1 MFYKVKIKKI
11 PTARVGMQVQ
21 GALSND
27 TMPFNGKGTTQMN
40 SVPAPSVKKTLQPV
54 ARKDANLEAEKGETV
69 IGNIDGSNMPSLF
82 NIGGKR
88 HVNGGTPLNLPDDSF
103 IFSDTKSMMIK
114 DPQILK
120 MFGKSPRKGG
130 YTPADLSKSYDMNKY
145 RKILQDKN
153 SDAIDKR
160 TAEMMIKN
168 FVIKL
173 GALALAQESQKGFPQ
188 GIPALA
194 KPYMETNGITEED
207 LIPPPPQPAP
217 APQQQMGQQQMPAP
231 QTMPDG
237 SPIAQPQTMEQDMA
251 QMQQP
256 TPNQMMQWGG
266 VRMLKRAQEGMQQQQ
281 AQQQEDPMQ
290 QMMQQVQEALQ
301 QGAQP
306 EEVAAQLIQNQVPP
320 DQVAQIFVQLGMP
333 EEQVQ
338 ELVSGVMQQMQGGQE
353 QQMDPRQQQQQLSE
367 EEMMAMQQQDPQ
379 QMQQAPM
386 AMYGM
391 QMGGYSMPFAQD
403 GLYFE
408 EGERMAGDPN
418 IPWQADYNRNINP
431 SYSPRPP
438 QIKNT
443 TTNWIHPNL
452 PDSGVTTPY
461 NQWADMHNNPEK
473 YKNVELTPEELN
485 RMNKELPIEP
495 IELPE
500 QQYGGYM
507 ELGGYDMPD
516 YMAYGGS
523 LPKAQDGIVIKP
535 YEKANI
541 AAGNVTPMG
550 TDNKFSSKGIP
561 LPEYLKSWESNI
573 PGISKMSEGEAQKA
587 MYEWSL
593 KNNPDAISNMWGTHG
608 LTEQGMRLKDQK
620 ALSTNGLGTFTA
632 EQLKD
637 PALLAK
643 LQASYVDQKFGIRQ
657 LDPTK
662 PPPPVETP
670 PVETPPVETPCPCV
684 DDKGVAMKNA
694 DGTPMLSKKDP
705 VTGKCLPCT
714 EPIETCECKKE
725 DGTKFDPGKN
735 TDGTCKDCDTPGIK
749 PTPTPTPAK
758 WWLQDTVNTM
768 GAFGDL
774 ARVKKQMPWEARVD
788 LEEPRPT
795 FLDSTKELAQQS
807 EQANIASQASGQFA
821 GAQAQG
827 ARLSA
832 IQGQGAESAANTLS
846 RINNAN
852 VGIANQFEGQQV
864 GIRNQEQMANQQ
876 MANRVYDKNVIAN
889 QQFDNAKTAG
899 RSNLRQSYNT
909 GVTNKWKTDA
919 LNQMYPNY
927 QTDPSV
933 GGRVAYTPTDK
944 TLDKTA
950 EDESFES
957 FINSIRDES
966 PEIQKAMIAHKYPK
980 ARGGQSFEYGGFV
993 YNVFPD

>member
-168 FVIKL
+168 YVIKL

-194 KPYMETNGITEED
+194 KPYMETNGISEED
-207 LIPPPPQPAP
+207 LIPPAPEPAP

-266 VRMLKRAQEGMQQQQ
+266 VRMLKRAQEGMQQPSEEEMAMMQQQQ
-281 AQQQEDPMQ
+281 AQQQQPQAQQPQQGQEDPMQ
-290 QMMQQVQEALQ
+290 QMMQQVEQALQ
-301 QGAQP
+301 QGSKP
-306 EEVAAQLIQNQVPP
+306 EEVVAQLIQNQVPP

-338 ELVSGVMQQMQGGQE
+338 ELVTGVMQEMQGGQE
-353 QQMDPRQQQQQLSE
+353 QQMDPRQQQQQAISE

-379 QMQQAPM
+379 QMQQASM
-386 AMYGM
+386 APYGM
-391 QMGGYSMPFAQD
+391 QMGGYTMP
-403 GLYFE
+403 
-408 EGERMAGDPN
+408 
-418 IPWQADYNRNINP
+418 DY
-431 SYSPRPP
+431 
-438 QIKNT
+438 
-443 TTNWIHPNL
+443 
-452 PDSGVTTPY
+452 
-461 NQWADMHNNPEK
+461 M
-473 YKNVELTPEELN
+473 
-485 RMNKELPIEP
+485 
-495 IELPE
+495 
-500 QQYGGYM
+500 QYGGYFQNGGPGPNSTITNQKKRALTKEELQTSRPSTISEGKRSGDNWESLGDDVYARGTM
-507 ELGGYDMPD
+507 EGKEWKDPGKQKQYTGSQDS
-516 YMAYGGS
+516 YMKAICNRMKNGDLKGFTLDEVINKAKVIS
-523 LPKAQDGIVIKP
+523 TRNKDFEALKAQLSACVTISANTEYVK
-535 YEKANI
+535 EK
-541 AAGNVTPMG
+541 
-550 TDNKFSSKGIP
+550 
-561 LPEYLKSWESNI
+561 
-573 PGISKMSEGEAQKA
+573 
-587 MYEWSL
+587 
-593 KNNPDAISNMWGTHG
+593 
-608 LTEQGMRLKDQK
+608 
-620 ALSTNGLGTFTA
+620 
-632 EQLKD
+632 
-637 PALLAK
+637 
-643 LQASYVDQKFGIRQ
+643 
-657 LDPTK
+657 
-662 PPPPVETP
+662 TP
-670 PVETPPVETPCPCV
+670 PVVDCPCV
-684 DDKGVAMKNA
+684 DDKGVPLKNA
-694 DGTPMLSKKDP
+694 DGTPMFAKKDP

-714 EPIETCECKKE
+714 EPVIDCECKDPKTGE
-725 DGTKFDPGKN
+725 TYDPGKDVN
-735 TDGTCKDCDTPGIK
+735 GNCNDCTKVIPPK
-749 PTPTPTPAK
+749 VPPPPAK

-774 ARVKKQMPWEARVD
+774 ARVKKEMPWEARVD
-788 LEEPRPT
+788 LEEPRPV
-795 FLDSTKELAQQS
+795 FLDPTRELAAQS

-864 GIRNQEQMANQQ
+864 GIRNQENMLNQQ

-889 QQFDNAKTAG
+889 QQFANAKTAG

-933 GGRVAYTPTDK
+933 GGRVTYTPTDK

-950 EDESFES
+950 EEQSLSS
-957 FINSIRDES
+957 FINEIRDE
-966 PEIQKAMIAHKYPK
+966 PIEIQKLLIANKYPK
-980 ARGGQSFEYGGFV
+980 GRFGGQYFEHGGFV

>member
-207 LIPPPPQPAP
+207 LIPPPPQPAA

-251 QMQQP
+251 QMQKP

-353 QQMDPRQQQQQLSE
+353 QQMASQQQQPISE

-386 AMYGM
+386 AAYGM
-391 QMGGYSMPFAQD
+391 EMGGY
-403 GLYFE
+403 
-408 EGERMAGDPN
+408 
-418 IPWQADYNRNINP
+418 
-431 SYSPRPP
+431 
-438 QIKNT
+438 
-443 TTNWIHPNL
+443 H
-452 PDSGVTTPY
+452 
-461 NQWADMHNNPEK
+461 
-473 YKNVELTPEELN
+473 
-485 RMNKELPIEP
+485 
-495 IELPE
+495 
-500 QQYGGYM
+500 
-507 ELGGYDMPD
+507 MPD
-516 YMAYGGS
+516 YMAYGGIPRYDNGGGGRV
-523 LPKAQDGIVIKP
+523 LTAEELETRRKNATNIRK
-535 YEKANI
+535 EK
-541 AAGNVTPMG
+541 G
-550 TDNKFSSKGIP
+550 TACP
-561 LPEYLKSWESNI
+561 PEYIKLSDGTCAKGTI
-573 PGISKMSEGEAQKA
+573 SEGEAVASTLGQGKA
-587 MYEWSL
+587 GTGAPNDAWSKTICDQLSKGVTVEALAAQRHGTVAGL
-593 KNNPDAISNMWGTHG
+593 KARFADCIKKGEEVIKTG
-608 LTEQGMRLKDQK
+608 KEDVDFL
-620 ALSTNGLGTFTA
+620 
-632 EQLKD
+632 QLEE
-637 PALLAK
+637 L
-643 LQASYVDQKFGIRQ
+643 
-657 LDPTK
+657 
-662 PPPPVETP
+662 
-670 PVETPPVETPCPCV
+670 PVETPCPCV
-684 DDKGVAMKNA
+684 DDKGAAMKNA
-694 DGTPMLSKKDP
+694 DGTPMLAKKDAS
-705 VTGKCLPCT
+705 GNCLPCT
-714 EPIETCECKKE
+714 ESIETCECEKE

-735 TDGTCKDCDTPGIK
+735 TDGTCKDCDTPGTT
-749 PTPTPTPAK
+749 PTPTPTPTSAK

-788 LEEPRPT
+788 LEEPRPV
-795 FLDSTKELAQQS
+795 FLDPTRELAAQS

-864 GIRNQEQMANQQ
+864 GIRNQENMLNQQ

-950 EDESFES
+950 EEQTAQEFAD
-957 FINSIRDES
+957 SIS
-966 PEIQKAMIAHKYPK
+966 GYTPEMQKLLFQQKYGK
-980 ARGGQSFEYGGFV
+980 QFGGQQFEYGGFV
-993 YNVFPD
+993 YNIFPH

>member
-251 QMQQP
+251 QMQKP

-290 QMMQQVQEALQ
+290 QMMQQVSQALQ
-301 QGAQP
+301 QGAAP

-353 QQMDPRQQQQQLSE
+353 QQMASQQQQPISE

-386 AMYGM
+386 AAYGM
-391 QMGGYSMPFAQD
+391 EM
-403 GLYFE
+403 
-408 EGERMAGDPN
+408 
-418 IPWQADYNRNINP
+418 
-431 SYSPRPP
+431 
-438 QIKNT
+438 
-443 TTNWIHPNL
+443 
-452 PDSGVTTPY
+452 
-461 NQWADMHNNPEK
+461 
-473 YKNVELTPEELN
+473 
-485 RMNKELPIEP
+485 
-495 IELPE
+495 
-500 QQYGGYM
+500 
-507 ELGGYDMPD
+507 GGYDMPD

-608 LTEQGMRLKDQK
+608 LTAQGMRLKDQK
-620 ALSTNGLGTFTA
+620 ALSTDGSGKFTA

-662 PPPPVETP
+662 PPPPP
-670 PVETPPVETPCPCV
+670 PPIIPPEETPCPCV

-694 DGTPMLSKKDP
+694 DGTPMLAKKDAS
-705 VTGKCLPCT
+705 GKCLPCT
-714 EPIETCECKKE
+714 ESIETCECTKA

-735 TDGTCKDCDTPGIK
+735 TDGTCKDCDTPGIEPT

-758 WWLQDTVNTM
+758 WWLQDTVDTM

-788 LEEPRPT
+788 LEEPRPV
-795 FLDSTKELAQQS
+795 FLDPTRELAAQS

-864 GIRNQEQMANQQ
+864 GIRNQENMLNQQ
-876 MANRVYDKNVIAN
+876 MANRVFDKNVIGN
-889 QQFDNAKTAG
+889 QQFANAKTAR
-899 RSNLRQSYNT
+899 RSNLRQSYKE

-944 TLDKTA
+944 TLDKSAEEQTA
-950 EDESFES
+950 QEFAD
-957 FINSIRDES
+957 SIS
-966 PEIQKAMIAHKYPK
+966 GYTPEMQKLLFQQKYGK
-980 ARGGQSFEYGGFV
+980 QFGGQQFEYGGFV
-993 YNVFPD
+993 YNIFPH

>member
-290 QMMQQVQEALQ
+290 QMMQQVSQALQ
-301 QGAQP
+301 QGTAP

-353 QQMDPRQQQQQLSE
+353 QQMASQQQQPISE

-386 AMYGM
+386 AAYGM
-391 QMGGYSMPFAQD
+391 EM
-403 GLYFE
+403 
-408 EGERMAGDPN
+408 
-418 IPWQADYNRNINP
+418 
-431 SYSPRPP
+431 
-438 QIKNT
+438 
-443 TTNWIHPNL
+443 
-452 PDSGVTTPY
+452 
-461 NQWADMHNNPEK
+461 
-473 YKNVELTPEELN
+473 
-485 RMNKELPIEP
+485 
-495 IELPE
+495 
-500 QQYGGYM
+500 
-507 ELGGYDMPD
+507 GGYDMPD
-516 YMAYGGS
+516 YMAYGGYFQEGGRVLTAEELETRRKNATNIRTEKGTACPPGYIKLS
-523 LPKAQDGIVIKP
+523 DGTCAK
-535 YEKANI
+535 
-541 AAGNVTPMG
+541 G
-550 TDNKFSSKGIP
+550 TI
-561 LPEYLKSWESNI
+561 
-573 PGISKMSEGEAQKA
+573 SEGEAVASSLGAAKA
-587 MYEWSL
+587 GTGAPNDAWS
-593 KNNPDAISNMWGTHG
+593 KTIC
-608 LTEQGMRLKDQK
+608 DQ
-620 ALSTNGLGTFTA
+620 LSKGVTA
-632 EQLKD
+632 EALAAQGHGTVAGLKARFADCIKTGEEVIKTGKEEVDFLQLEE
-637 PALLAK
+637 L
-643 LQASYVDQKFGIRQ
+643 
-657 LDPTK
+657 
-662 PPPPVETP
+662 
-670 PVETPPVETPCPCV
+670 PVETPCPCV
-684 DDKGVAMKNA
+684 DDKGAAMKNA
-694 DGTPMLSKKDP
+694 DGTPMLAKKDAS
-705 VTGKCLPCT
+705 GNCLPCT
-714 EPIETCECKKE
+714 ESIETCECEKE

-735 TDGTCKDCDTPGIK
+735 TDGTCKDCDTPGITTI
-749 PTPTPTPAK
+749 PTPTSTPAK

-788 LEEPRPT
+788 LEEPRPV
-795 FLDSTKELAQQS
+795 FLDPTRELAAQS

-950 EDESFES
+950 EEQTAQEFAD
-957 FINSIRDES
+957 SIS
-966 PEIQKAMIAHKYPK
+966 GYTPEMQKLLFQQKYGK
-980 ARGGQSFEYGGFV
+980 QFGGQQFEYGGFV
-993 YNVFPD
+993 YNIFPH

>member
-103 IFSDTKSMMIK
+103 IFSDTKSMMVK

-120 MFGKSPRKGG
+120 MFGKAPRKGG

-168 FVIKL
+168 YVIKL

-194 KPYMETNGITEED
+194 QPYMDANGIKEED

-217 APQQQMGQQQMPAP
+217 DPQQQMGQQQMPAP
-231 QTMPDG
+231 ETMPDG

-251 QMQQP
+251 QMQAP

-266 VRMLKRAQEGMQQQQ
+266 VRMLKRAQEGMQQPSEEEMAMMQQ
-281 AQQQEDPMQ
+281 QGQQQQPQQQEDPMQ
-290 QMMQQVQEALQ
+290 QMMQQVGQALQ
-301 QGAQP
+301 QGAAP

-320 DQVAQIFVQLGMP
+320 DQVAQIFVQLGMA

-338 ELVSGVMQQMQGGQE
+338 ELVSSVMQQMQGGQE
-353 QQMDPRQQQQQLSE
+353 QQMDPRQQQQ
-367 EEMMAMQQQDPQ
+367 DPQ
-379 QMQQAPM
+379 QMQQDPM
-386 AMYGM
+386 M
-391 QMGGYSMPFAQD
+391 
-403 GLYFE
+403 
-408 EGERMAGDPN
+408 
-418 IPWQADYNRNINP
+418 
-431 SYSPRPP
+431 
-438 QIKNT
+438 
-443 TTNWIHPNL
+443 
-452 PDSGVTTPY
+452 
-461 NQWADMHNNPEK
+461 
-473 YKNVELTPEELN
+473 
-485 RMNKELPIEP
+485 
-495 IELPE
+495 
-500 QQYGGYM
+500 QYGGYM
-507 ELGGYDMPD
+507 ELGGYDMPFYD
-516 YMAYGGS
+516 YPEQMARGGNIRS
-523 LPKAQDGIVIKP
+523 RPIKKYQGGGVVKDASDLTDEDKKIIEKQWAGKTDAYLDYINTVAGITGNTALMDKMYEQYKKDITKKENYTNSSSRLQAGYQPELTKMSRDQMIQALLDQEERNARLAAFGLDPKTTEQNISRSNAGSRTNQKTLDFI
-535 YEKANI
+535 KANPGLADLDFTGGYKGQ
-541 AAGNVTPMG
+541 AAYQSYRNTLA
-550 TDNKFSSKGIP
+550 
-561 LPEYLKSWESNI
+561 LPEFSQHGDFQVGVGDEMLGGKKGQITGIDDDNTNTTLGQRVKYNYGTKII
-573 PGISKMSEGEAQKA
+573 PPK
-587 MYEWSL
+587 
-593 KNNPDAISNMWGTHG
+593 
-608 LTEQGMRLKDQK
+608 
-620 ALSTNGLGTFTA
+620 
-632 EQLKD
+632 
-637 PALLAK
+637 
-643 LQASYVDQKFGIRQ
+643 
-657 LDPTK
+657 
-662 PPPPVETP
+662 
-670 PVETPPVETPCPCV
+670 ETPCPCV

-694 DGTPMLSKKDP
+694 DGTPMVAKKDAA
-705 VTGKCLPCT
+705 GKCLPCT
-714 EPIETCECKKE
+714 EATTTCECEKE

-735 TDGTCKDCDTPGIK
+735 TDGTCKDCGPVTIP
-749 PTPTPTPAK
+749 PAPPVTPAK

-788 LEEPRPT
+788 LEEPRPV
-795 FLDSTKELAQQS
+795 FLDPTRELANQN
-807 EQANIASQASGQFA
+807 EQANIASQATGQFA
-821 GAQAQG
+821 GAQGQG

-832 IQGQGAESAANTLS
+832 IQGQGAQDAANTLS

-876 MANRVYDKNVIAN
+876 MANRVFDKNVIAN
-889 QQFDNAKTAG
+889 QQFANAKTAG
-899 RSNLRQSYNT
+899 RNALRQSYNT

-927 QTDPSV
+927 QTDSSS
-933 GGRVAYTPTDK
+933 GGRVVYKPTDK
-944 TLDKTA
+944 NLDKSA
-950 EDESFES
+950 EDQTAQEFAD
-957 FINSIRDES
+957 SISGYS
-966 PEIQKAMIAHKYPK
+966 PEMQKLLFQQKYGK
-980 ARGGQSFEYGGFV
+980 QLGGQQFEHGGYV
-993 YNVFPD
+993 YSVFPSITL

>member
-120 MFGKSPRKGG
+120 MFGKTPRKGG

-153 SDAIDKR
+153 SDAIDKK

-168 FVIKL
+168 YVIKL

-194 KPYMETNGITEED
+194 QPYMDANGIKEED
-207 LIPPPPQPAP
+207 LIPPPPEQAP
-217 APQQQMGQQQMPAP
+217 DPQQQMGQQQMPAP
-231 QTMPDG
+231 ETMPDG
-237 SPIAQPQTMEQDMA
+237 SPVAQPQTMEQDMA
-251 QMQQP
+251 QMQAP

-266 VRMLKRAQEGMQQQQ
+266 VRMLKRAQEGMQQPSEEEMAMMQQ
-281 AQQQEDPMQ
+281 QGQQQQPQQQEDPMQ

-320 DQVAQIFVQLGMP
+320 DQVAQIFVQLGMA

-338 ELVSGVMQQMQGGQE
+338 ELVSSVLQQMQGGQE
-353 QQMDPRQQQQQLSE
+353 QQMDPRQQQQPSE

-379 QMQQAPM
+379 QMQQD
-386 AMYGM
+386 
-391 QMGGYSMPFAQD
+391 SM
-403 GLYFE
+403 
-408 EGERMAGDPN
+408 M
-418 IPWQADYNRNINP
+418 
-431 SYSPRPP
+431 
-438 QIKNT
+438 
-443 TTNWIHPNL
+443 
-452 PDSGVTTPY
+452 
-461 NQWADMHNNPEK
+461 
-473 YKNVELTPEELN
+473 
-485 RMNKELPIEP
+485 
-495 IELPE
+495 
-500 QQYGGYM
+500 QYGGYM
-507 ELGGYDMPD
+507 ELGGYDMPFYD
-516 YMAYGGS
+516 YPEEMARGGNVRS
-523 LPKAQDGIVIKP
+523 RPIKKYQGGGVVKDASDLTDEDKKTIEKQWAGKTDAYLDYINTVSGITSNTALMDKMYEQYKKDITKKENYTNSSSRLQSGYQPELTKMSRDQMIQALLDQEERNARLSAFGLDPKTTEQNISRSNAGSRTNQKTLDFI
-535 YEKANI
+535 KANPGLADLDFTGGYKGQ
-541 AAGNVTPMG
+541 AAYQSYRNTLA
-550 TDNKFSSKGIP
+550 
-561 LPEYLKSWESNI
+561 LPEFSQHGDFQVGVGDEMLGGKKGQITGIDDYNTNTTLGQRVKYNYGTKII
-573 PGISKMSEGEAQKA
+573 PPK
-587 MYEWSL
+587 
-593 KNNPDAISNMWGTHG
+593 
-608 LTEQGMRLKDQK
+608 
-620 ALSTNGLGTFTA
+620 
-632 EQLKD
+632 
-637 PALLAK
+637 
-643 LQASYVDQKFGIRQ
+643 
-657 LDPTK
+657 
-662 PPPPVETP
+662 
-670 PVETPPVETPCPCV
+670 ETPCPCV
-684 DDKGVAMKNA
+684 DAKGVAMKNA
-694 DGTPMLSKKDP
+694 DGTPMLAKKDP
-705 VTGKCLPCT
+705 KTGKCLPCT
-714 EPIETCECKKE
+714 EATTTCECEKE

-735 TDGTCKDCDTPGIK
+735 TDGTCKDCGPVTEP
-749 PTPTPTPAK
+749 PTPPVTPAK

-788 LEEPRPT
+788 LEEPRPV
-795 FLDSTKELAQQS
+795 FLDPTRELANQN
-807 EQANIASQASGQFA
+807 EQANIASQATGQFA
-821 GAQAQG
+821 GPQGQG

-832 IQGQGAESAANTLS
+832 IQGQGAQDAANTLS

-876 MANRVYDKNVIAN
+876 MANRVFDKNVIAN
-889 QQFDNAKTAG
+889 QQFANAKTAG
-899 RSNLRQSYNT
+899 RNALRQSYNT

-927 QTDPSV
+927 QTDPSS
-933 GGRVAYTPTDK
+933 GGRVVYTPTDK
-944 TLDKTA
+944 SLDKKA
-950 EDESFES
+950 EDQTAQEFAD
-957 FINSIRDES
+957 SISEYS
-966 PEIQKAMIAHKYPK
+966 PEMQKLLFQQKYGK
-980 ARGGQSFEYGGFV
+980 QFGGQQFEHGGYV
-993 YNVFPD
+993 YSVFPSITL

>member
-114 DPQILK
+114 DPKILK

-168 FVIKL
+168 YVIKL

-194 KPYMETNGITEED
+194 QPYMETNGISEED
-207 LIPPPPQPAP
+207 LIPPAPEPAQAP

-266 VRMLKRAQEGMQQQQ
+266 VRMLKRAQEGMQQPSEQEMAMMQQQQ
-281 AQQQEDPMQ
+281 AQQQQQPQAQPQQAEQGQEDPMQ
-290 QMMQQVQEALQ
+290 QMMQQVEQALQ
-301 QGAQP
+301 QGSKP
-306 EEVAAQLIQNQVPP
+306 EEVVAQLMQNQVPP
-320 DQVAQIFVQLGMP
+320 DQIAQIFVQLGMP

-338 ELVSGVMQQMQGGQE
+338 ELVTGVMQEMQGGQK
-353 QQMDPRQQQQQLSE
+353 QQMDPRQQQQQQAISE
-367 EEMMAMQQQDPQ
+367 EEMMAMQQEDPQ
-379 QMQQAPM
+379 QMQQASM
-386 AMYGM
+386 APYGM
-391 QMGGYSMPFAQD
+391 QMGGYTMP
-403 GLYFE
+403 
-408 EGERMAGDPN
+408 
-418 IPWQADYNRNINP
+418 DY
-431 SYSPRPP
+431 
-438 QIKNT
+438 
-443 TTNWIHPNL
+443 
-452 PDSGVTTPY
+452 
-461 NQWADMHNNPEK
+461 M
-473 YKNVELTPEELN
+473 
-485 RMNKELPIEP
+485 
-495 IELPE
+495 
-500 QQYGGYM
+500 QYGGYF
-507 ELGGYDMPD
+507 
-516 YMAYGGS
+516 
-523 LPKAQDGIVIKP
+523 QDGGRPLTTAELEARRKTATNIRKEKAAPTTGYTKLSDGTYAKGTIREGQIVSSSLGTAKPGKSKSTTPSPAWKKTICDELSKGVSVEELAKPDKNGNSHGTVAGLTAMFADCIKKGEAVIK
-535 YEKANI
+535 
-541 AAGNVTPMG
+541 TG
-550 TDNKFSSKGIP
+550 TEDFDI
-561 LPEYLKSWESNI
+561 
-573 PGISKMSEGEAQKA
+573 
-587 MYEWSL
+587 
-593 KNNPDAISNMWGTHG
+593 
-608 LTEQGMRLKDQK
+608 
-620 ALSTNGLGTFTA
+620 
-632 EQLKD
+632 
-637 PALLAK
+637 
-643 LQASYVDQKFGIRQ
+643 LQ
-657 LDPTK
+657 
-662 PPPPVETP
+662 VE
-670 PVETPPVETPCPCV
+670 EDCPCV
-684 DDKGVAMKNA
+684 DEKGVPMKNA
-694 DGTPMLSKKDP
+694 DGTPMFAKKDAN
-705 VTGKCLPCT
+705 GKCLPCT
-714 EPIETCECKKE
+714 EAITTCECKDPKT
-725 DGTKFDPGKN
+725 GKTYDPGKDIKGICN
-735 TDGTCKDCDTPGIK
+735 DCTKVIPPK
-749 PTPTPTPAK
+749 VPPPPAK

-774 ARVKKQMPWEARVD
+774 ARVKKEMPWEARVD
-788 LEEPRPT
+788 LEEPRPV
-795 FLDSTKELAQQS
+795 FLDPTRELAAQS
-807 EQANIASQASGQFA
+807 EQANIASQATGQFA
-821 GAQAQG
+821 GAQGQG

-832 IQGQGAESAANTLS
+832 IQGQGAEAAANTLS

-864 GIRNQEQMANQQ
+864 GIRNQENMLNQQ

-889 QQFDNAKTAG
+889 QQFANAKTAG

-927 QTDPSV
+927 QTDTGS
-933 GGRVAYTPTDK
+933 GGRITYTPTDK
-944 TLDKTA
+944 TLDKGA
-950 EDESFES
+950 EEQTPQQFAD
-957 FINSIRDES
+957 SISGYTPKMQELLFQ
-966 PEIQKAMIAHKYPK
+966 QKYGKQF
-980 ARGGQSFEYGGFV
+980 GGQQFEHGGYV
-993 YNVFPD
+993 YSVFPSITL

>member
-168 FVIKL
+168 YVIKL

-194 KPYMETNGITEED
+194 KPYMETNGISEED
-207 LIPPPPQPAP
+207 LIPPAPEPAP
-217 APQQQMGQQQMPAP
+217 APQQQMGQQQMSAP

-266 VRMLKRAQEGMQQQQ
+266 VRMLKRAQEGMQQPSEEEMAMMQQQQ
-281 AQQQEDPMQ
+281 AQQQQPQAQQPQQGQEDPMQ
-290 QMMQQVQEALQ
+290 QMMQQVEQALQ
-301 QGAQP
+301 QGSKP
-306 EEVAAQLIQNQVPP
+306 EEVVAQLIQNQVPP

-338 ELVSGVMQQMQGGQE
+338 ELVTGVMQEMQGGQE
-353 QQMDPRQQQQQLSE
+353 QQIDPRQQQQQAISE

-379 QMQQAPM
+379 QMQQASM
-386 AMYGM
+386 APYGM
-391 QMGGYSMPFAQD
+391 QMGGY
-403 GLYFE
+403 
-408 EGERMAGDPN
+408 
-418 IPWQADYNRNINP
+418 
-431 SYSPRPP
+431 
-438 QIKNT
+438 T
-443 TTNWIHPNL
+443 
-452 PDSGVTTPY
+452 
-461 NQWADMHNNPEK
+461 
-473 YKNVELTPEELN
+473 
-485 RMNKELPIEP
+485 
-495 IELPE
+495 
-500 QQYGGYM
+500 
-507 ELGGYDMPD
+507 MPD
-516 YMAYGGS
+516 YMAYGGIPRYDNGGGGEKEPGPNS
-523 LPKAQDGIVIKP
+523 TITNQKKRALTKEELQTSRPSTISEGKRTGEGWQDLGEGVYARGDVEGKEWVDRGKQAQFKGPQDAYMKAICNRMKNGDLKGRTLDEVINEDKVISTRNKDFETLKAQLSACVTISANTEYIK
-535 YEKANI
+535 EKT
-541 AAGNVTPMG
+541 V
-550 TDNKFSSKGIP
+550 
-561 LPEYLKSWESNI
+561 
-573 PGISKMSEGEAQKA
+573 
-587 MYEWSL
+587 
-593 KNNPDAISNMWGTHG
+593 
-608 LTEQGMRLKDQK
+608 
-620 ALSTNGLGTFTA
+620 
-632 EQLKD
+632 
-637 PALLAK
+637 
-643 LQASYVDQKFGIRQ
+643 VD
-657 LDPTK
+657 
-662 PPPPVETP
+662 
-670 PVETPPVETPCPCV
+670 CPCV
-684 DDKGVAMKNA
+684 DDKGVPMKNA
-694 DGTPMLSKKDP
+694 DGTPMFAKKDAN
-705 VTGKCLPCT
+705 GKCLPCT
-714 EPIETCECKKE
+714 EPVIGCECKDPKTGE
-725 DGTKFDPGKN
+725 TYDPGKDVN
-735 TDGTCKDCDTPGIK
+735 GNCNDCTKVIPPK
-749 PTPTPTPAK
+749 VPPPPAK

-774 ARVKKQMPWEARVD
+774 ARVKKEMPWEARVD
-788 LEEPRPT
+788 LEEPRPV
-795 FLDSTKELAQQS
+795 FLDPTRELAAQS

-864 GIRNQEQMANQQ
+864 GIRNQENMLNQQ

-889 QQFDNAKTAG
+889 QQFANAKTAG

-927 QTDPSV
+927 QTDTGS
-933 GGRVAYTPTDK
+933 GGRVTYTPTDK

-950 EDESFES
+950 EEQSLSS
-957 FINSIRDES
+957 FINEIRDE
-966 PEIQKAMIAHKYPK
+966 PIEIQKLLIANKYPK
-980 ARGGQSFEYGGFV
+980 GRFGGQYFEHGGFV

>member
-69 IGNIDGSNMPSLF
+69 IGNIDGSDMPSLF
-82 NIGGKR
+82 KIGGER

-130 YTPADLSKSYDMNKY
+130 YTPADLSKSYDINKY

-188 GIPALA
+188 GIPALS

-217 APQQQMGQQQMPAP
+217 DPQQQMAQQQMPAP

-281 AQQQEDPMQ
+281 AQQQQDPMQ
-290 QMMQQVQEALQ
+290 QMMQQVSQALQ
-301 QGAQP
+301 QGAAP

-353 QQMDPRQQQQQLSE
+353 QQMASQQQQPISE

-386 AMYGM
+386 AAYGM
-391 QMGGYSMPFAQD
+391 EMGGY
-403 GLYFE
+403 
-408 EGERMAGDPN
+408 N
-418 IPWQADYNRNINP
+418 
-431 SYSPRPP
+431 
-438 QIKNT
+438 
-443 TTNWIHPNL
+443 
-452 PDSGVTTPY
+452 
-461 NQWADMHNNPEK
+461 
-473 YKNVELTPEELN
+473 
-485 RMNKELPIEP
+485 
-495 IELPE
+495 
-500 QQYGGYM
+500 
-507 ELGGYDMPD
+507 MPD
-516 YMAYGGS
+516 YMAYGGYF
-523 LPKAQDGIVIKP
+523 QDGGRVLTPEELEIRRKNAINIRKEKGTACPPGYVKLSDGTCAKGTISEGKAVESSLGTAKPGTGAPNDAWGKTICDQLSKGVTAEALAAQGHGTVAGLKARFADCIKTGEEVIKTGK
-535 YEKANI
+535 ED
-541 AAGNVTPMG
+541 V
-550 TDNKFSSKGIP
+550 DF
-561 LPEYLKSWESNI
+561 L
-573 PGISKMSEGEAQKA
+573 
-587 MYEWSL
+587 
-593 KNNPDAISNMWGTHG
+593 
-608 LTEQGMRLKDQK
+608 
-620 ALSTNGLGTFTA
+620 
-632 EQLKD
+632 QLEE
-637 PALLAK
+637 L
-643 LQASYVDQKFGIRQ
+643 
-657 LDPTK
+657 
-662 PPPPVETP
+662 
-670 PVETPPVETPCPCV
+670 PVETPCPCV

-694 DGTPMLSKKDP
+694 DGTPMLAKKDAS
-705 VTGKCLPCT
+705 GNCLPCT
-714 EPIETCECKKE
+714 ESIETCECTKA

-735 TDGTCKDCDTPGIK
+735 TDGTCKDCDTPGIEPT

-788 LEEPRPT
+788 LEEPRPV
-795 FLDSTKELAQQS
+795 FLDPTRELAAQS

-864 GIRNQEQMANQQ
+864 GIRNQENMLNQQ
-876 MANRVYDKNVIAN
+876 MANRVFDKNVIAN
-889 QQFDNAKTAG
+889 QQFANAKAAG
-899 RSNLRQSYNT
+899 RGNLRQSYNT

-944 TLDKTA
+944 TLDKSAEEQTA
-950 EDESFES
+950 QEFAD
-957 FINSIRDES
+957 SIS
-966 PEIQKAMIAHKYPK
+966 GYTPEMQKLLFQQKYGK
-980 ARGGQSFEYGGFV
+980 QFGGQQFEYGGFV
-993 YNVFPD
+993 YNIFPH

>member
-251 QMQQP
+251 QMQKP

-353 QQMDPRQQQQQLSE
+353 QQMASQQQQPISE

-386 AMYGM
+386 AAYGM
-391 QMGGYSMPFAQD
+391 EMGGY
-403 GLYFE
+403 
-408 EGERMAGDPN
+408 
-418 IPWQADYNRNINP
+418 
-431 SYSPRPP
+431 
-438 QIKNT
+438 
-443 TTNWIHPNL
+443 H
-452 PDSGVTTPY
+452 
-461 NQWADMHNNPEK
+461 
-473 YKNVELTPEELN
+473 
-485 RMNKELPIEP
+485 
-495 IELPE
+495 
-500 QQYGGYM
+500 
-507 ELGGYDMPD
+507 MPD

-593 KNNPDAISNMWGTHG
+593 KNNPDSISNMWGTHG
-608 LTEQGMRLKDQK
+608 LTAQGMRLKDQK
-620 ALSTNGLGTFTA
+620 ALSTDGSGKFTA

-662 PPPPVETP
+662 PPPPP
-670 PVETPPVETPCPCV
+670 PPPPPVETPCPCV
-684 DDKGVAMKNA
+684 DDKGAAMKNA
-694 DGTPMLSKKDP
+694 DGTPMLAKKDAS
-705 VTGKCLPCT
+705 GNCLPCT
-714 EPIETCECKKE
+714 ESIETCECEKE

-735 TDGTCKDCDTPGIK
+735 TDGTCKDCDTPGTT
-749 PTPTPTPAK
+749 PTPTPTPTPAPAK

-788 LEEPRPT
+788 LEEPRPV
-795 FLDSTKELAQQS
+795 FLDPTRELAAQS

-944 TLDKTA
+944 TLDKKAEEQTA
-950 EDESFES
+950 QEFAD
-957 FINSIRDES
+957 SIS
-966 PEIQKAMIAHKYPK
+966 GYTPEMQKLLFQQKYGK
-980 ARGGQSFEYGGFV
+980 QFGGQQFEYGGFV
-993 YNVFPD
+993 YNIFPH